1 MCTASLVLLAYNA
14 ARLCGQKHGSYRKKK
29 EKKAFWII
37 NVAPKLTD

>member
-14 ARLCGQKHGSYRKKK
+14 ASCAGKSTGAIGKKK
-29 EKKAFWII
+29 KKAFWII

>member
-14 ARLCGQKHGSYRKKK
+14 ASCAAGKSTGAIGKKK
-29 EKKAFWII
+29 KKAFWII